1 MSILIV
7 AMKCNLIIRKANIE
21 EQFSVS
27 LLSETQKTG
36 AVLGFFSSLLTF
48 QELLLSLKLKE
59 GFWFI
64 FEDVVVS

>member
-1 MSILIV
+1 
-7 AMKCNLIIRKANIE
+7 MKCNLIIRKANIE

-36 AVLGFFSSLLTF
+36 AVLGFFSSFLTF